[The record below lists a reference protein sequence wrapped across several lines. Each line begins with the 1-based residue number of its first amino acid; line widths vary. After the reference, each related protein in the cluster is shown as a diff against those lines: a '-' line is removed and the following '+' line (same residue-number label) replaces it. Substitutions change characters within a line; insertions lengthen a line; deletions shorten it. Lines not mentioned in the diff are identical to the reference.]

1 VKTANAH
8 ALTPAWRHADRAVVR
23 RDEAALT
30 ELVGGVSGTAA
41 PRRRGGDFCVFDA
54 NSMIDAPASPT
65 RPAGR
70 AHRV

>member
-1 VKTANAH
+1 
-8 ALTPAWRHADRAVVR
+8 VR

-41 PRRRGGDFCVFDA
+41 PRLRGGDFCVFDA
-54 NSMIDAPASPT
+54 DSMIDAPASPT

>member
-30 ELVGGVSGTAA
+30 ELVGGVSAQ
-41 PRRRGGDFCVFDA
+41 RRRIVAVAIFAC
-54 NSMIDAPASPT
+54 STPT
-65 RPAGR
+65 A
-70 AHRV
+70 